1 MEGRGA
7 ARAERRDR
15 AVSEDTKVLLVVL
28 IGLFFFAL
36 ISAILLFDLK
46 NAVEELI
53 QQIPLPSPSERP

>member
-1 MEGRGA
+1 
-7 ARAERRDR
+7 
-15 AVSEDTKVLLVVL
+15 VSEDTKVILVVL
-28 IGLFFFAL
+28 AGLFFFAL